1 MASPEV
7 AMVASP
13 EAAEVASPVEAE
25 VALRDRLKWLVVE
38 EEAAAKDLN
47 EVVSSEVLVVEVTWD
62 QAVVTET
69 HD

>member
-1 MASPEV
+1 
-7 AMVASP
+7 MVASP